1 LTKIAICRKFGISL
15 VIPYNIDKIYP
26 KKEDYMTSHPSP
38 THIPDSGSIVRS
50 YLTMVGL
57 YTLSASLIW
66 GVNTL
71 FLLDA
76 GLELVEVFIANAVFT
91 GSMALFEIPTGVLAD
106 TRGRR
111 ASFLLSLAVILVG
124 TLGYVGVAAIQ
135 GGLAWFVLMSVILG
149 LGYTFYSGAMEA
161 WLVDALA
168 ASGFEGKLDRVFA
181 RSSMVSGA
189 AMLIGSIGGGFLG
202 EINLSLPF
210 LARSGLL
217 GMVFVFAFYAMHDIG
232 FEPVKTDWRSLPQ
245 EMRKVALA
253 SIHHGWKHN
262 EVRLLILA
270 GLAQAV
276 VLAWGFYAWQPYFLD
291 LLGRE
296 ITWVAGVIAALISLS
311 TIFGNSIVEWF
322 TKICGR
328 RTTLLL
334 WASGISSVALVGVG
348 LSNSFWVAVP
358 LYLVSMGAYGVITPV
373 KQAYL
378 HQIIPSDQRATVIS
392 FDSLVASGGS
402 MLGQSGLGYLSQ
414 AASLSTS
421 YISGGAWSLVAIP
434 ILLGLRRLSEPA
446 DFITD
451 EAGIEGVCAAQGL
464 PDIATVDNKA
474 RQEIS

>member
-1 LTKIAICRKFGISL
+1 MSNN
-15 VIPYNIDKIYP
+15 P
-26 KKEDYMTSHPSP
+26 SHTAS
-38 THIPDSGSIVRS
+38 IQSGPIVRS

-76 GLELVEVFIANAVFT
+76 GLELVEVFVANAVFT

-124 TLGYVGVAAIQ
+124 TLGYVGVAAIN
-135 GGLAWFVLMSVILG
+135 GGLWYFIIMSVILG

-202 EINLSLPF
+202 EVSLSLPF
-210 LARSGLL
+210 LVRAGLL
-217 GMVFVFAFYAMHDIG
+217 GLVFVFAFYAMHDIG
-232 FEPVKTDWRSLPQ
+232 FEPVKTNWRQLPQ

-253 SIHHGWKHN
+253 SINYGWKQN
-262 EVRLLILA
+262 EVRLLIVS
-270 GLAQAV
+270 GLAQSV

-291 LLGRE
+291 LLGHE
-296 ITWVAGVIAALISLS
+296 ITWVAGVIAALVALS
-311 TIFGNSIVEWF
+311 TIFGNSIVERF

-334 WASGISSVALVGVG
+334 WASGVSSVALVGVG

-358 LYLVSMGAYGVITPV
+358 LYLISMGAIGVITPV

-378 HQIIPSDQRATVIS
+378 HQVIPSDQRATVIS

-402 MLGQSGLGYLSQ
+402 MFGQSGLGYLSQ
-414 AASLSTS
+414 VASLSTS

-434 ILLGLRRLSEPA
+434 VLLGLRKLAEPA
-446 DFITD
+446 DFISA
-451 EAGIEGVCAAQGL
+451 EAGKEGVCAAQGL
-464 PDIATVDNKA
+464 PNVAAINSVA
-474 RQEIS
+474 RPS